1 MTAYDV
7 DLDELRAA
15 VLELAACQ
23 RGLLAL
29 AGEVDAAQEQLGADW
44 LGVASSAEATAYDG
58 WRHGCAGMVTA
69 LAALRAIAEAADGHY
84 SHAVEST
91 VALWRQVSA

>member
-29 AGEVDAAQEQLGADW
+29 AGEVDVAQEQLGAGW
-44 LGVASSAEATAYDG
+44 LGVASSVEATAYDG
-58 WRHGCAGMVTA
+58 WRRGCADMVSA
-69 LAALRAIAEAADGHY
+69 LASLRGIAEAADGHY
-84 SHAVEST
+84 SQAVGST

>member
-15 VLELAACQ
+15 VLELADCQ

-29 AGEVDAAQEQLGADW
+29 AGEVDTAQEQL
-44 LGVASSAEATAYDG
+44 VAGWTGLATCAEATAYDG
-58 WRHGCAGMVTA
+58 WRRGCADMVTA
-69 LAALRAIAEAADGHY
+69 LAALRAIAEAADGRY

-91 VALWRQVSA
+91 VALWHQVGA